1 MTKDFFLFQSRKIN
15 QKFEEEIKMK
25 KIITLL
31 MGLILLAGCSGNAK
45 AEEDSFDALMDKG
58 EIVVGLDDTFVPM
71 GFRNQAG
78 ELVGFDVDLAKEI
91 FERIG
96 ITPKFQPIDWS
107 LKESELNSGNIDLIF
122 NGYTI
127 TEARKEKVNF
137 SDPYMDNTQII
148 IAMADSDIYSKSDLK
163 DKVVSVQKESSAYD
177 AVTSEDGVVTNLK
190 NGELITFDSNLDLFL
205 DLESGRSDAIVL
217 DEVLARY
224 VLLSKNA
231 DEYRILE
238 ENFGEEEYGIG
249 FRKADITLLDR
260 VNETLEEII
269 ADGTFEAI
277 KRAYIND

>member
-1 MTKDFFLFQSRKIN
+1 
-15 QKFEEEIKMK
+15 MK
-25 KIITLL
+25 KLITLL
-31 MGLILLAGCSGNAK
+31 MGLMLLAGCSTADKN
-45 AEEDSFDALMDKG
+45 EDTFDALMEKG

-71 GFRNQAG
+71 GFRNPQG

-127 TEARKEKVNF
+127 TDARKEKVNF
-137 SDPYMDNTQII
+137 STPYMDNTQII
-148 IAMADSDIYSKSDLK
+148 ITMASSDISSKADLT

-177 AVTSEDGVVTNLK
+177 AVTNEEGIVSSLK

-217 DEVLARY
+217 DEVFARY

-231 DEYRILE
+231 EEYTILE
-238 ENFGEEEYGIG
+238 DNFGQEEYGIG
-249 FRKADITLLDR
+249 FRKSDTTLLEK
-260 VNETLEEII
+260 VNETLEEIVN
-269 ADGTFEAI
+269 DGTFDEI
-277 KRAYIND
+277 KKVYIND

>member
-1 MTKDFFLFQSRKIN
+1 
-15 QKFEEEIKMK
+15 MK

-31 MGLILLAGCSGNAK
+31 MGLLLLAGCSNPSDK
-45 AEEDSFDALMDKG
+45 NEDTFDALMEKG

-71 GFRNQAG
+71 GFRNQQG

-91 FERIG
+91 FDRIG

-127 TEARKEKVNF
+127 TDARKEKVNF

-148 IAMADSDIYSKSDLK
+148 ITMASSDITSKEDLK

-177 AVTSEDGVVTNLK
+177 AVSSEEGIVPNLK

-205 DLESGRSDAIVL
+205 DLEAGRSDAIVL
-217 DEVLARY
+217 DEVFARY
-224 VLLSKNA
+224 VLLSKNIE
-231 DEYRILE
+231 EYRILE
-238 ENFGEEEYGIG
+238 DNFGQEEYGIG
-249 FRKADITLLDR
+249 FRKSDTTLLDK
-260 VNETLEEII
+260 VNETLEEIVS
-269 ADGTFEAI
+269 DGTFEEI
-277 KRAYIND
+277 KKVYIND

>member
-1 MTKDFFLFQSRKIN
+1 M
-15 QKFEEEIKMK
+15 KMK

-31 MGLILLAGCSGNAK
+31 MGLMLLAGCSGNAK

-148 IAMADSDIYSKSDLK
+148 IALADSDIYSKSDLK

-260 VNETLEEII
+260 VNETLDEII
-269 ADGTFEAI
+269 ADGTFEEI
-277 KRAYIND
+277 KRVYIND

>member
-1 MTKDFFLFQSRKIN
+1 
-15 QKFEEEIKMK
+15 MK
-25 KIITLL
+25 KLITLL
-31 MGLILLAGCSGNAK
+31 MGLMLLAGCTNTADK
-45 AEEDSFDALMDKG
+45 NEDSFDALMEKG

-71 GFRNQAG
+71 GFRNPQG

-91 FERIG
+91 FGRIG

-148 IAMADSDIYSKSDLK
+148 ITMASSDISSKADLT
-163 DKVVSVQKESSAYD
+163 DKVVSVQKESSAFD
-177 AVTSEDGVVTNLK
+177 AVTNEEGIVSNLK

-205 DLESGRSDAIVL
+205 DLEAGRSDAIVL
-217 DEVLARY
+217 DEVFARY

-231 DEYRILE
+231 EEYNILE
-238 ENFGEEEYGIG
+238 DNFGQEEYGIG
-249 FRKADITLLDR
+249 FRKADTTLLEK
-260 VNETLEEII
+260 VNETMKEII
-269 ADGTFEAI
+269 NDGTFDEI
-277 KRAYIND
+277 KKVYIND